1 MKLLAIAGKAGSG
14 KDTLAHYIKTIL
26 PPSSVRT
33 AAFADP
39 IKDGLS
45 ATIGIARSVFDDRA
59 LKEKPIAGIGKSPRE
74 LMQSL
79 GTAWGRELVAEDL
92 WVRRMEQFANSVE
105 YDFALCQNIRH
116 GDDGLLIITD
126 VRMDNEAQWVRE
138 HGGKLVHLHRA
149 SAGSVAAH
157 SSEAGVTFVT
167 GDLAFDNSGSLREL
181 SLFADVARRS
191 AGEYK
196 RYPGAAASAPI
207 YTGSLAA
214 DSWMSLA
221 TVVGSNLFRVD
232 GK

>member
-14 KDTLAHYIKTIL
+14 KDTLAHYIKNIL

-39 IKDGLS
+39 IKDGLC
-45 ATIGIARSVFDDRA
+45 AMFGLDRNVLEDRE

-79 GTAWGRELVAEDL
+79 GTAWGRERVAEDL

-105 YDFALCQNIRH
+105 YDFAHCPHIRH
-116 GDDGLLIITD
+116 SDDALLIITD

-149 SAGSVAAH
+149 SAGAVAAH
-157 SSEAGVTFVT
+157 SSEAGVTFKP
-167 GDLAFDNSGSLREL
+167 GDLAFDNSGGMSALARF
-181 SLFADVARRS
+181 SSVAIDS
-191 AGEYK
+191 AGVYK
-196 RYPGAAASAPI
+196 RNPGAAASAPI

-214 DSWMSLA
+214 DSLMSLV
-221 TVVGSNLFRVD
+221 TVVGAELFKKD
-232 GK
+232 AK